1 MHYLAFI
8 HTDNAPGFGIS
19 FPDFPGCV
27 TQGDTLDDALR
38 LAREALAFHVAGM
51 RADGETI
58 PMPRMPREIAA
69 DPALAGWRDGATLA
83 CVPLISDR
91 GSPKRVNISLDPG
104 LLEAIDDAAKSRG
117 MNRSA
122 FLASLPAAGRRCPQ
136 RDHGQLVKR

>member
-8 HTDNAPGFGIS
+8 HTDDAPGFGIS

-58 PMPRMPREIAA
+58 PTPRVPQEIAT

-83 CVPLISDR
+83 EITLCDP
-91 GSPKRVNISLDPG
+91 PKKLS
-104 LLEAIDDAAKSRG
+104 ATSRG
-117 MNRSA
+117 
-122 FLASLPAAGRRCPQ
+122 PA
-136 RDHGQLVKR
+136 L

>member
-8 HTDNAPGFGIS
+8 HTDDAPGFGVS

-38 LAREALAFHVAGM
+38 LAQEALALHVAGI

-58 PMPRMPREIAA
+58 PTPRMPREIAA

-83 CVPLISDR
+83 EITLSDQ
-91 GSPKRVNISLDPG
+91 PKRLS
-104 LLEAIDDAAKSRG
+104 ATSRG
-117 MNRSA
+117 
-122 FLASLPAAGRRCPQ
+122 LALSPGYKAR
-136 RDHGQLVKR
+136 KT